1 MELAITAIGCFL
13 AALVFINAATA
24 LFVYKLGAAI
34 TAELKR

>member
-13 AALVFINAATA
+13 FALVMINVAIA
-24 LFVYKLGAAI
+24 LFVFKLCAAI